1 MNSSVQHTNWLN
13 KIIKGINM
21 NPVHFYK
28 KVVATSVVLC
38 FAINLG
44 VSAIEVQSKVYE
56 RIATQHLPAFAT
68 RETLETQNQIKE
80 KKINVEAHRQGKHF
94 DIQIPQLGDIE
105 KLRLL
110 YKLFSSTESIQELSD
125 QEKYTEDFFGSINMF
140 CGKKETPT
148 DYLFKHLD
156 HTQTSAGK
164 IQLQKMLM
172 QSSCD
177 TTLLAQRQSIIKA
190 LVDNAEIFDA
200 LDEHMKQLAEAES
213 SILWFFKESDPLAE
227 QLMDS
232 AYFKNGFFKRFNQ
245 NATMLEADKL
255 RMQLI
260 VPTIALALPVII
272 PFAAHS
278 LSRVVKSKEIS
289 PKKFIRDINNVL
301 AGSDIDDKIL
311 LGLGLGVSL
320 ISGIVGLYLTLPKAI
335 KSQKVY
341 NIIQEKMMGPA
352 SYINAAKTIGNLLAE
367 EETLSELAPVLH
379 NTAAPQQV
387 HKLLTM
393 LEKPTFTSDP
403 TFFSHQGRALAAFK
417 IMQAVKDNLIASIKA
432 VGQLDAYLSL
442 AKLYKAHENNPQ
454 APFCFAEFVSEDKPR
469 IAVDNFWMLGAIN
482 TPGLHS
488 IKLDD
493 KNQGALITCPHNSED
508 SMVIQSLA
516 LTLHCAQSLGIA
528 PARSLTLTPF
538 TTLLPVMTPAISDG
552 TQTACEVAID
562 RSLKL
567 LHTMQQLRTSQSLKK
582 HDLGIILLNE
592 PFAGADYK
600 TALAGTYALTKS
612 LVETTESLC
621 VCSSSMPELSLL
633 EEKTNGLIQ
642 NYHVAQI
649 GDPLDIDTSTQTLTK
664 GSGPQEAAT
673 SQISIQKF
681 IEALNQATH

>member
-28 KVVATSVVLC
+28 KIVATSVVLC

-44 VSAIEVQSKVYE
+44 VSAIEVQSTVYE

-80 KKINVEAHRQGKHF
+80 KKINVEAHRQGHHF

-125 QEKYTEDFFGSINMF
+125 QEKYTEDFFCSINMF
-140 CGKKETPT
+140 CGKKDTPA

-156 HTQTSAGK
+156 HTQTIAGK
-164 IQLQKMLM
+164 IELQKMLV
-172 QSSCD
+172 QTSCD
-177 TTLLAQRQSIIKA
+177 LAQLTQRQSMIKA
-190 LVDNAEIFDA
+190 LVDNSELFEA

-213 SILWFFKESDPLAE
+213 SMLWFFKESDPLAE
-227 QLMDS
+227 QFMDS

-245 NATMLEADKL
+245 NATMLETDKL

-260 VPTIALALPVII
+260 APVLSIALPFII
-272 PFAAHS
+272 PFAIHS
-278 LSRVVKSKEIS
+278 GVRALDKSRPPSIR
-289 PKKFIRDINNVL
+289 KFFNDINEFFQNGDL
-301 AGSDIDDKIL
+301 DEKI
-311 LGLGLGVSL
+311 
-320 ISGIVGLYLTLPKAI
+320 IVGLGFGTCLITTIIGLYYTLPKAI
-335 KSQKVY
+335 RSQKIY

-352 SYINAAKTIGNLLAE
+352 SYINAAKIIGNLLAE
-367 EETLSELAPVLH
+367 EEMLSELAPALQ
-379 NTAAPQQV
+379 NSAAPQ
-387 HKLLTM
+387 KLLTM

-417 IMQAVKDNLIASIKA
+417 IMQAVKDNMVASIKA

-442 AKLYKAHENNPQ
+442 AKLYKAHVNNPQ
-454 APFCFAEFVSEDKPR
+454 APFCFAQFISEEKPR
-469 IAVDNFWMLGAIN
+469 IAVTNFWMLGSGNA
-482 TPGLHS
+482 PARHS

-493 KNQGALITCPHNSED
+493 NNQGALITKPHNSED
-508 SMVIQSLA
+508 SKVIQSLA

-621 VCSSSMPELSLL
+621 VCSSAMPELSLL
-633 EEKTNGLIQ
+633 EEKTNGVIQ
-642 NYHVAQI
+642 NYKATQENNQFNENTPENNFMAVEEA
-649 GDPLDIDTSTQTLTK
+649 PLNAAETPVFNQECIETLTQ
-664 GSGPQEAAT
+664 S
-673 SQISIQKF
+673 
-681 IEALNQATH
+681 